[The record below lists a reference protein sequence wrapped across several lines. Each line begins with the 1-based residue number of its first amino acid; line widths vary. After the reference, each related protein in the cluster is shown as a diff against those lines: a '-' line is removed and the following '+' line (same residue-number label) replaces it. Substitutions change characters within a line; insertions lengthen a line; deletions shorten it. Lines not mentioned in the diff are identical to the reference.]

1 MKGKPA
7 RVCVIQAPC
16 KINLHLGIGEK
27 RPDGFHD
34 LESIFVPL
42 ALCDTLRFERIG
54 TGGDVLSLH
63 SEIAGISIK
72 PEENLVLKALSLFR
86 RHTGFDAAL
95 SIRLEKRIPAGAG
108 LGGGSSDAAS
118 ALLAL
123 NLLAGKPLSMEE
135 LSPLAAL
142 LGSDVPFFLGGGAAF
157 VTGRGERVQ
166 PLKSPGALWVL
177 LVKPPFSS
185 DTARSYRLLDESR
198 ELEPAREEI
207 LSREALIQALEH
219 APRTW
224 PFRNDFL
231 PVFLGKNGAHANDYR
246 SILEELRETGALF
259 SGLSG
264 SGSCC
269 FGIFDEREM
278 VERAKKELSGG
289 KNYVNCTFFLA
300 QKADAVLEY

>member
-1 MKGKPA
+1 
-7 RVCVIQAPC
+7 
-16 KINLHLGIGEK
+16 IGEK

-54 TGGDVLSLH
+54 TGEDVLSLH
-63 SEIAGISIK
+63 SEIAGLSIK

-123 NLLAGKPLSMEE
+123 NLLAGKPLSLEE

-142 LGSDVPFFLGGGAAF
+142 LGSDVPFFLAGGTAF
-157 VTGRGERVQ
+157 VAGRGERVQ
-166 PLKSPGALWVL
+166 PVKSPGALWVL

-185 DTARSYRLLDESR
+185 DTARSYRLLDEYR
-198 ELEPAREEI
+198 ELRPAREES
-207 LSREALIQALEH
+207 LSREVLIQALEQD
-219 APRTW
+219 PRTW

-231 PVFLGKNGAHANDYR
+231 PVFLEGKGANAAAYR
-246 SILEELRETGALF
+246 SILEGLREAGALF

-269 FGIFDEREM
+269 FGVFAERKM
-278 VERAKKELSGG
+278 VERAEKELSKG
-289 KNYVNCTFFLA
+289 KNYTNCTFFLA
-300 QKADAVLEY
+300 QKPDAVLEY